1 MDLDPAQPVE
11 LRNEGATGDAEF
23 LILEARPI
31 GEPVVQH
38 GPFVMTSREEIMQ
51 AFSDYQRTE
60 FGRWPWKVWPQR
72 PQCSLPAS

>member
-1 MDLDPAQPVE
+1 M
-11 LRNEGATGDAEF
+11 
-23 LILEARPI
+23 
-31 GEPVVQH
+31 QH